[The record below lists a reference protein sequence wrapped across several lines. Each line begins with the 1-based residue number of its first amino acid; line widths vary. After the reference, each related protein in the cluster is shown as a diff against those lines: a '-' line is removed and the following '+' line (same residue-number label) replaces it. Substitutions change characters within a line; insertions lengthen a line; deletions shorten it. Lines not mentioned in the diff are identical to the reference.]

1 MPSTTPNNT
10 TKSIQTQGT
19 LPSFDYS
26 QDKQTY
32 ILPPP
37 TSLPGYYHYLPS
49 LEDKKKHRKSNH
61 DDVSTAATTLASFAS
76 YKQEDDVCPEK
87 QVIEVTLTFNLKK
100 NFFLTSFV
108 YKYYRQLK
116 F

>member
-26 QDKQTY
+26 QDKQAY

-49 LEDKKKHRKSNH
+49 LEDKKKHSKSNH

-87 QVIEVTLTFNLKK
+87 QVIEVTSIFNLKK
-100 NFFLTSFV
+100 IFLTSFV
-108 YKYYRQLK
+108 YKYYRQQK